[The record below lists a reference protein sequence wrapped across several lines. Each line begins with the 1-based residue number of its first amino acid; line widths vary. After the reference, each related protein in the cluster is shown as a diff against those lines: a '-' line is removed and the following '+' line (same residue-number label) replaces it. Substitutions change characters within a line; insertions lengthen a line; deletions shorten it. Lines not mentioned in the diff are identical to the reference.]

1 MLLAAVLTLTP
12 LEAREAPATHAR
24 ALHAWLLARIADA
37 DPALA
42 RDLHDG
48 SGPRP
53 FTVSEL
59 WGLGRPLDGRV
70 LLDPARAGTCRFTA
84 LDRRMADAL
93 QRALP
98 QPGETLAL
106 GGDAAFA
113 VASVATTPE
122 QHRLAGSA
130 TYADLVQRYTL
141 SGAEVAR
148 SATLRF
154 SSPTLFRQNRR
165 EAQLS
170 GRELPL
176 PLPELVF
183 GSYLSRWNAFAPLT
197 LPPDAKRY
205 ASECITLGRFALRSR
220 FVSFESGDKGAG
232 VGCVGRAEY
241 RYRVYDPYW
250 MRVMNLLAHYAFWSG
265 TGYRT
270 TAGFGQTECLA

>member
-1 MLLAAVLTLTP
+1 MLFAAVLTLTP

-113 VASVATTPE
+113 VASVATARAAPP
-122 QHRLAGSA
+122 GG
-130 TYADLVQRYTL
+130 QRHL
-141 SGAEVAR
+141 CRPGAAVHPLRRRGRAQR
-148 SATLRF
+148 HLRF

-183 GSYLSRWNAFAPLT
+183 GSYLSRWNA
-197 LPPDAKRY
+197 
-205 ASECITLGRFALRSR
+205 LRR
-220 FVSFESGDKGAG
+220 
-232 VGCVGRAEY
+232 
-241 RYRVYDPYW
+241 
-250 MRVMNLLAHYAFWSG
+250 
-265 TGYRT
+265 
-270 TAGFGQTECLA
+270 